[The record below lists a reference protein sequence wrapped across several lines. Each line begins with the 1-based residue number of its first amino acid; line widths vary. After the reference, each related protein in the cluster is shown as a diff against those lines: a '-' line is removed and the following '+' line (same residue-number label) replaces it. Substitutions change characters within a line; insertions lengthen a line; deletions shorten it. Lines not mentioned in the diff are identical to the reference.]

1 MTRLGC
7 VSEQFRLCGIVWKLA
22 PPKFTH
28 CVRKSPKLKN
38 QFPRC
43 IQLTIKLQRNQT
55 RNGVGLQLFRL
66 VRDSFKP
73 NKRTTTI
80 DDPTRIFFIIVI
92 IEKITAKKPRII
104 IFNP

>member
-1 MTRLGC
+1 MGASVSNLG
-7 VSEQFRLCGIVWKLA
+7 FGALFGKWLL
-22 PPKFTH
+22 KFPTL
-28 CVRKSPKLKN
+28 RKKITKIEN

-43 IQLTIKLQRNQT
+43 IQLTTKLQRNRT

-66 VRDSFKP
+66 VRDRFKP
-73 NKRTTTI
+73 NIRTTTI

-92 IEKITAKKPRII
+92 IEKTTAKKQKLRII